1 MTSNHTKIS
10 IKLSDKNSTIKTILT
25 KRGYSLIKKH
35 FSIEELANI
44 KQSLMIKPYVNED
57 YGAPAEP
64 YPIYLESNKKI
75 YIPKH
80 IGFDR
85 FGEPDHVKLT
95 KGLEIDLLFKGSLRE
110 KQAPIIE
117 NFLKSCKDG
126 SFKTNTRG
134 GIISVPCGWGKTIMA
149 LYLISILKRKTMII
163 VHKEFLLNQWVK
175 RIEEFLPEAR
185 IGIIQASKVDYKNKD
200 IVIGMLQ
207 SLSSKEYDIDEVFG
221 EFGFTVV
228 DECHHIAAE
237 VFSRS
242 LPKVNSYYSL
252 GLSATPKRADGLSHV
267 FESYLGPIVYK
278 VSKRDDKLVRVNII
292 NYNDNYSGYNKDEL
306 NAYGKVCIPRMI
318 NNIAE
323 NSSRNILI
331 KSILRNLVKAGNQT
345 LVLSDRRGHL
355 KELFDMVSEFA
366 TVGYYVGGMK
376 QRELD
381 ISETKQIIL
390 GTYPMSSEG
399 LDIPTL
405 NAVVFTTPKSSIEQ
419 SIGRITRKNHETTP
433 VAYDIVDNFSLFPRQ
448 SAKRLTVYKKLEYDI
463 YNQTIAINNNSDEN
477 NIMYQLNTNP
487 MEKIETKK
495 SKKSKKNTK
504 TTIEESCQIVSDED

>member
-1 MTSNHTKIS
+1 MTSNHSKVIVKLNKIP
-10 IKLSDKNSTIKTILT
+10 STIKTILT
-25 KRGYSLIKKH
+25 KRGYSLVKKH
-35 FSIEELANI
+35 FSLETIEDI
-44 KQSLMIKPYVNED
+44 KQSLMIKPYINED
-57 YGAPAEP
+57 YGASPDP
-64 YPIYLESNKKI
+64 YPIYLESSKKI

-80 IGFDR
+80 IGFQKL
-85 FGEPDHVKLT
+85 GEPDQVKLS
-95 KGLEIDLLFKGSLRE
+95 KGLEIDLLFKGCLRD
-110 KQAPIIE
+110 KQKPIIDA
-117 NFLKSCKDG
+117 FLESCKDG
-126 SFKTNTRG
+126 PFQKNSRG

-149 LYLISILKRKTMII
+149 LYLISVLKRKTIII

-185 IGIIQASKVDYKNKD
+185 IGIIQAQKVDYQNKD

-207 SLSSKEYDIDEVFG
+207 SISSKDYDVDTVFS

-267 FESYLGPIVYK
+267 FESYLGPIVYR
-278 VSKRDDKLVRVNII
+278 VNKRDDKLVRVNMIHF
-292 NYNDNYSGYNKDEL
+292 NDNCSGYNKDEVT
-306 NAYGKVCIPRMI
+306 AYGKMCIPKMI
-318 NNIAE
+318 NNIVG
-323 NSSRNILI
+323 NNSRNILI
-331 KSILRNLVKAGNQT
+331 KSIIKKLVNDKYQT
-345 LVLSDRRGHL
+345 LVLSDRRDHL
-355 KELFDMVSEFA
+355 KELFQILSEFA

-376 QRELD
+376 QKDLD
-381 ISETKQIIL
+381 ISETKQVIL

-419 SIGRITRKNHETTP
+419 SIGRITRKNHEVIP
-433 VAYDIVDNFSLFPRQ
+433 IAYDIVDNFSLFPRQ

-463 YNQTIAINNNSDEN
+463 YNQVITINSNSDEN
-477 NIMYQLNTNP
+477 NIIYQVQNNP
-487 MEKIETKK
+487 MEKIEK
-495 SKKSKKNTK
+495 KKSKKNK
-504 TTIEESCQIVSDED
+504 KIEVTCEIVSDEE